1 MRNRTIK
8 ALAVTLVL
16 TLAALP
22 NAIGQ
27 QGEQKVQQEQQQQT
41 VEGVINQVDLDNWRL
56 VVERNDDNSEIILEL
71 SEETEVRGPR
81 GEATVQD
88 LLGKEGT
95 SVTARYEVKE
105 QRNIALSVELLED
118 GWLAR

>member
-1 MRNRTIK
+1 
-8 ALAVTLVL
+8 
-16 TLAALP
+16 
-22 NAIGQ
+22 
-27 QGEQKVQQEQQQQT
+27 
-41 VEGVINQVDLDNWRL
+41 
-56 VVERNDDNSEIILEL
+56 
-71 SEETEVRGPR
+71 
-81 GEATVQD
+81 VQD

>member
-1 MRNRTIK
+1 MRKRTIM

>member
-1 MRNRTIK
+1 M

>member
-1 MRNRTIK
+1 M

-105 QRNIALSVELLED
+105 QRNIALSVELMED
-118 GWLAR
+118 GWPAH

>member
-1 MRNRTIK
+1 MRNRTIM